1 MKASRQV
8 VHVDTMCMP
17 FDDMHVAMTVS
28 EVIRVLQMPTNAVM
42 SLWGQVHIA
51 PLGFTCVAV

>member
-1 MKASRQV
+1 
-8 VHVDTMCMP
+8 MP
-17 FDDMHVAMTVS
+17 FDDMHVTMTVS
-28 EVIRVLQMPTNAVM
+28 EVIRGLQMPTNAVM